1 MQNNLIT
8 IKINNMNVFDKLCP
22 EKYEQLEMQRAEV
35 AADPEFQAWM
45 RALNVSSSYEDRT
58 TKINALELQMQYDT
72 KRYSKLNFNI

>member
-1 MQNNLIT
+1 
-8 IKINNMNVFDKLCP
+8 MNVFDKLCP

-58 TKINALELQMQYDT
+58 TKINSLELQMQYDT

>member
-1 MQNNLIT
+1 MQNNLKT
-8 IKINNMNVFDKLCP
+8 SNMIQDI
-22 EKYEQLEMQRAEV
+22 EKEMELIQDREKTMAN
-35 AADPEFQAWM
+35 PEFQAWM

>member
-1 MQNNLIT
+1 
-8 IKINNMNVFDKLCP
+8 MNVFDKLCP

-35 AADPEFQAWM
+35 AADPKFQAWM
-45 RALNVSSSYEDRT
+45 RELNISSSYEDRS

>member
-1 MQNNLIT
+1 
-8 IKINNMNVFDKLCP
+8 MNVFDKLCP
-22 EKYEQLEMQRAEV
+22 EKYEQLEMERTQV

-45 RALNVSSSYEDRT
+45 RALNVSSSYEDRS

>member
-8 IKINNMNVFDKLCP
+8 IEINNMNVFDKLCP

-58 TKINALELQMQYDT
+58 TKINALELQMQYNT

>member
-8 IKINNMNVFDKLCP
+8 VKINNMNVFDKLCP

>member
-1 MQNNLIT
+1 
-8 IKINNMNVFDKLCP
+8 MNVFDKLCP

-72 KRYSKLNFNI
+72 KRYSKLNPQP

>member
-8 IKINNMNVFDKLCP
+8 LKINNMNVFDKLCP

-45 RALNVSSSYEDRT
+45 RALNVSSSYEDRS